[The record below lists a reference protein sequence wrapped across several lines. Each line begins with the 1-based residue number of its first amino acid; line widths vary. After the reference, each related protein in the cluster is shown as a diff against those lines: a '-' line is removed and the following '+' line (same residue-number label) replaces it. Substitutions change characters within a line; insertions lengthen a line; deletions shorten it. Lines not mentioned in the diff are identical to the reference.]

1 MKFSTLSESE
11 IGKIAEVQVWKG
23 AYYDQFKKPI
33 PGGLLDPRMVPFNLS
48 MSLFSRLFYLAYYIS
63 IIGFAYLICLFYSH
77 ALPRGFIKLWLVIVN
92 QQKILLVRVW
102 FSLFLGSKQLI
113 IMYY

>member
-1 MKFSTLSESE
+1 MIIGKGKKEKKKKEEAKTLLLWWCCCCRKSMKFSTLSESE

-77 ALPRGFIKLWLVIVN
+77 ALPRGFIKL
-92 QQKILLVRVW
+92 
-102 FSLFLGSKQLI
+102 
-113 IMYY
+113 